1 MNAIRMHGF
10 GGPEVLVVEEVPDPE
25 PGPGEVRLAV
35 AASGLNRVD
44 ADLRE
49 GRARFSLAL
58 PHILGL
64 ETVGHID
71 AIGPDVDPQWA
82 IGDRVTPRMNAA
94 GVTLGVT
101 APGGYAERVVAPDAV
116 LVRVPDGVS
125 DVQAAALQLSFGTAH
140 HALFGRAG
148 LAAGETVLVNSVS
161 GLVAA
166 AAVKLARHAGAV
178 VIGTSSSPDKLA
190 AADLDAG
197 IDYTR
202 EDVAERVRALTDGRG
217 IDVVFEHVGGDHFA
231 AALAALAADG
241 RLVTIGAHAGEV
253 VALDVL
259 PFFRQEQ
266 TILGSRGSTHEELAE
281 VFRLAVD
288 GTIRQDV
295 AATFPLRDIAAATE
309 LLERRDVS
317 AKVVLTP

>member
-1 MNAIRMHGF
+1 MNAIRMHRF
-10 GGPEVLVVEEVPDPE
+10 GGPQVLALEQIPDPE
-25 PGPGEVRLAV
+25 PGPGEIRLTI

-44 ADLRE
+44 SDLRE
-49 GRARFSLAL
+49 GRARFPVAL

-64 ETVGHID
+64 ETVGRID
-71 AIGPDVDPQWA
+71 ATAPDVDPQWR

-101 APGGYAERVVAPDAV
+101 APGGYAERVIAPAAA

-125 DVQAAALQLSFGTAH
+125 DVQAAALQLSFGTAY
-140 HALFGRAG
+140 HALFGRAR

-161 GLVAA
+161 GLVAS
-166 AAVKLARHAGAV
+166 AAVTLARHAGAR

-190 AADLDAG
+190 AADLDAAV
-197 IDYTR
+197 DYTR
-202 EDVAERVRALTDGRG
+202 EDVPERVRELTDGRG
-217 IDVVFEHVGGDHFA
+217 VDVVFEHVGSDHFA
-231 AALAALAADG
+231 AALAALAAGG

-259 PFFRQEQ
+259 AFFRQEQ

-281 VFRLAVD
+281 VFRLAAD

-295 AATFPLRDIAAATE
+295 AATFPLHDIAAATQ